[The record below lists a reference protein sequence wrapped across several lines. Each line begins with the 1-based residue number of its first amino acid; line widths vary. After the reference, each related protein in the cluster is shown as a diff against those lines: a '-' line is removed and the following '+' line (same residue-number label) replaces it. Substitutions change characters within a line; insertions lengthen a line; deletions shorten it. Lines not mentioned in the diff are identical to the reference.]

1 MESIRKFPVH
11 PQEKICFN
19 VDGYN
24 PNCQRLHMDADTETQ
39 TEKKTTQVRG
49 NFKKQLEKKKN
60 LK

>member
-19 VDGYN
+19 MDWYN
-24 PNCQRLHMDADTETQ
+24 PKCQRLHMDADTETQ